1 MITSIVLLCLFLLF
15 VVIGALFGFLRGMTR
30 SLIRL
35 GAFLAA
41 AVLTFFV
48 SGLVTNV
55 LNENIVIKGQTLG
68 EMLLNSVMSNEAAAR
83 IFNASPLLQEAVL
96 TLPAFGIAVVIFP
109 VVFILLNLISWIV
122 YCVIPKPI
130 FKRKK
135 LAGLGIGAVTGV
147 LIFGMLFAPLFAVI
161 NLLPENS
168 ALNEAI
174 DSMVEQEILEADVAD
189 IIKQELEAR
198 DHFVIKAYS
207 LIGVSAAGRL
217 YLSNVSKFEHGGH
230 KTDIPSELDPV
241 FSAAQVMV
249 DGGLLKALLDSENPN
264 AVFTVLAD
272 KALVSELIGK
282 MFESQLLCSAV
293 PEILAM
299 AMEGLAMSVNI
310 PADKEAVYND
320 MMDKISEAIKNGD
333 IDYDAIKEFEE
344 AYPDLVRDFDV
355 DFAPSEDG
363 QITEIMTEEEY
374 EAEIQKLVDLTLT
387 ISKIINV
394 AVADST
400 EAIANALAN
409 MIVKN
414 VQADVTENGAIVA
427 DFNADTVKGAISKIS
442 ADSVDSAAVTV
453 LAQMNDP
460 AKFTTNVATIESIT
474 NSIRETVKN
483 AMSDS
488 SKAQETAG
496 VLAGAISSF
505 AGAVENAF
513 DENGQ
518 IDIVKLDFNK
528 LAEGVTGLQNSAL
541 KGVGSCV
548 LELVAAGDLGGNS
561 MASTALGAIKESYD
575 NGENISG
582 AINSA
587 GALIV
592 IGSTIG
598 NKDDEG
604 SKEALNKS
612 FADLVHNLDEVT
624 MKLLPAIVTEDT
636 LLSIGVDAKYT
647 ETAYY
652 VTETLLREL
661 MALKGASDYDN
672 EVDAVL
678 EVYDLVMKGV
688 NNFVEED
695 IQKFIDS
702 AMKSDAI
709 YNTIV
714 KLADRGDI
722 LFEIE
727 TEDQKTMIVNTLN
740 AYYAESA
747 KQEKDYVLFSS
758 FSKIIGVDGDV
769 NLQ

>member
-15 VVIGALFGFLRGMTR
+15 VVIGALFGFLRGMNR

-35 GAFLAA
+35 GAFFAA

-55 LNENIVIKGQTLG
+55 MNENIVIEGQTLG
-68 EMLLNSVMSNEAAAR
+68 QMLLDSIMSNEVAAR

-96 TLPAFGIAVVIFP
+96 VLPAFAAAIVVFP
-109 VVFILLNLISWIV
+109 VVFILLNFISWIV

-135 LAGLGIGAVTGV
+135 LAGMGIGAVTGV
-147 LIFGMLFAPLFAVI
+147 LIFGMLFAPLFAVL

-174 DSMVEQEILEADVAD
+174 DSLVEQEVLEADVAD

-198 DHFVIKAYS
+198 DKFVIKAYS
-207 LIGVSAAGRL
+207 LIGISAAGRL
-217 YLSNVSKFEHGGH
+217 YLSNVSKFEYGSH
-230 KTDIPSELDPV
+230 KTNIPDELAPV

-272 KALVSELIGK
+272 KAVVSELIGE
-282 MFESQLLCSAV
+282 MFKSQLLCSAV

-299 AMEGLAMSVNI
+299 AMEGLAMSINV

-320 MMDKISEAIKNGD
+320 MMDKIAEAIKNGN

-344 AYPDLVRDFDV
+344 AYPDLAIDY
-355 DFAPSEDG
+355 APSEDG
-363 QITEIMTEEEY
+363 QTNVIMTEEEY
-374 EAEIQKLVDLTLT
+374 EAEIQKLVELTLK

-400 EAIANALAN
+400 EAIADAIAN

-414 VQADVTENGAIVA
+414 VQADVTENGASVS
-427 DFNADTVKGAISKIS
+427 DFGSDAVKGAISKI
-442 ADSVDSAAVTV
+442 AAESVDGTAAIV
-453 LAQMNDP
+453 LAQMNDVE
-460 AKFTTNVATIESIT
+460 KFSTNVATVESIT

-483 AMSDS
+483 AMSDT
-488 SKAQETAG
+488 SKVQETAG

-505 AGAVENAF
+505 AGAVENAIGA
-513 DENGQ
+513 DGSV
-518 IDIVKLDFNK
+518 DVTKLDFAK
-528 LAEGVTGLQNSAL
+528 LAEGVTGLQNSNL
-541 KGVGSCV
+541 KDVGSSV
-548 LELVAAGDLGGNS
+548 LELVAAGDLGNS
-561 MASTALGAIKESYD
+561 MVSTALGAIKESYD

-636 LLSIGVDAKYT
+636 LLSIGVEAKYT

-672 EVDAVL
+672 EVEAVL

-714 KLADRGDI
+714 KLADRGDV

-747 KQEKDYVLFSS
+747 KQDKDYVLFSS

-769 NLQ
+769 TLK

>member
-15 VVIGALFGFLRGMTR
+15 VVIGALFGFLRGMNR

-35 GAFLAA
+35 GAFFAA

-48 SGLVTNV
+48 SGLVTNA
-55 LNENIVIKGQTLG
+55 LNEAVVIEGQTLG
-68 EMLLNSVMSNEAAAR
+68 QMLLDSIMSNEVAAR

-96 TLPAFGIAVVIFP
+96 VLPAFAAAIVVFP
-109 VVFILLNLISWIV
+109 VVFILLNFISWIV
-122 YCVIPKPI
+122 YCIIPKPI

-135 LAGLGIGAVTGV
+135 LAGMGIGAVTGV
-147 LIFGMLFAPLFAVI
+147 LIFGMLFAPLFAVL

-174 DSMVEQEILEADVAD
+174 DSLVEQEVLEADVAD

-198 DHFVIKAYS
+198 DKFVIKAYS
-207 LIGVSAAGRL
+207 LIGISAAGRL
-217 YLSNVSKFEHGGH
+217 YLSNVSKFEYGSH
-230 KTDIPSELDPV
+230 KTNIPDELAPV

-272 KALVSELIGK
+272 KAVVSELIGE
-282 MFESQLLCSAV
+282 MFKSQLLCSAV

-299 AMEGLAMSVNI
+299 AMEGLAMSINV

-320 MMDKISEAIKNGD
+320 MMDKIAEAIKNGN

-344 AYPDLVRDFDV
+344 AYPDLAIDY
-355 DFAPSEDG
+355 APSEDG
-363 QITEIMTEEEY
+363 QTNVIMTEEEY
-374 EAEIQKLVDLTLT
+374 EAEIQKLVELTLK

-400 EAIANALAN
+400 EAIANAIAN

-414 VQADVTENGAIVA
+414 VQADVTENGASA
-427 DFNADTVKGAISKIS
+427 SDFGSDAVKGAISKI
-442 ADSVDSAAVTV
+442 AAESVDETAAIV
-453 LAQMNDP
+453 LAQMNDVE
-460 AKFTTNVATIESIT
+460 KFSTNVATVESIT

-483 AMSDS
+483 AMSDT
-488 SKAQETAG
+488 SKVQETAG

-505 AGAVENAF
+505 AGAVENAIGA
-513 DENGQ
+513 DGSV
-518 IDIVKLDFNK
+518 DVTKLDFAK
-528 LAEGVTGLQNSAL
+528 LAEGVTGLQNSNL
-541 KGVGSCV
+541 KDVGSSV
-548 LELVAAGDLGGNS
+548 LELVAAGDLGNS
-561 MASTALGAIKESYD
+561 MVSTALGAIKESYD

-604 SKEALNKS
+604 SKETLNKS

-636 LLSIGVDAKYT
+636 LLSIGVEAKYT

-672 EVDAVL
+672 EVEAVL

-714 KLADRGDI
+714 KLADRGDV

-747 KQEKDYVLFSS
+747 KQDKDYVLFSS

-769 NLQ
+769 TLK

>member
-15 VVIGALFGFLRGMTR
+15 VVIGALFGFLRGMNR

-35 GAFLAA
+35 GAFFAA

-55 LNENIVIKGQTLG
+55 MNENIVIEGQTLG
-68 EMLLNSVMSNEAAAR
+68 QMLLDSIMSNEVAAR

-96 TLPAFGIAVVIFP
+96 TLPAFVIAVVIFP
-109 VVFILLNLISWIV
+109 VVFILLNFISWIV

-135 LAGLGIGAVTGV
+135 LAGMGIGAVTGV
-147 LIFGMLFAPLFAVI
+147 LIFGMLFAPLFAVL

-174 DSMVEQEILEADVAD
+174 DSLVEQEVLEADVAD

-198 DHFVIKAYS
+198 DKFVIKAYS

-217 YLSNVSKFEHGGH
+217 YLSNVSKFEYGSH
-230 KTDIPSELDPV
+230 KTNIPDELAPV

-249 DGGLLKALLDSENPN
+249 DGGLLKALLNSENPN

-272 KALVSELIGK
+272 KAVVSELIGE
-282 MFESQLLCSAV
+282 MFKSQLLCSAV

-299 AMEGLAMSVNI
+299 AMEGLAMSINV

-320 MMDKISEAIKNGD
+320 MMDKIAEAIKNGN

-344 AYPDLVRDFDV
+344 AYPDLAIDY
-355 DFAPSEDG
+355 APSEDG
-363 QITEIMTEEEY
+363 QTNVIMTEEEY
-374 EAEIQKLVDLTLT
+374 EAEIQKLVELTLK

-400 EAIANALAN
+400 EAIANAIAN

-414 VQADVTENGAIVA
+414 VQADVTENGASA
-427 DFNADTVKGAISKIS
+427 SDFGSDAVKGAISKI
-442 ADSVDSAAVTV
+442 AAESVDGTAAIV
-453 LAQMNDP
+453 LAQMNDVE
-460 AKFTTNVATIESIT
+460 KFSTNVATVESIT

-483 AMSDS
+483 AMSDA
-488 SKAQETAG
+488 SKVQETAG

-505 AGAVENAF
+505 AGAVENAIGA
-513 DENGQ
+513 DGSV
-518 IDIVKLDFNK
+518 DVTKLDFAK
-528 LAEGVTGLQNSAL
+528 LAEGVTGLQNSNL
-541 KGVGSCV
+541 KDVGSSV
-548 LELVAAGDLGGNS
+548 LELVAAGDLGNS
-561 MASTALGAIKESYD
+561 MVSTALGAIKESYD

-636 LLSIGVDAKYT
+636 LLSIGVEAKYT

-672 EVDAVL
+672 EVEAVL

-714 KLADRGDI
+714 KLADRGDV

-747 KQEKDYVLFSS
+747 KQDKDYVLFSS

-769 NLQ
+769 TLK

>member
-15 VVIGALFGFLRGMTR
+15 VVIGALFGFLRGMNR

-55 LNENIVIKGQTLG
+55 MNENIVIEGQTLG
-68 EMLLNSVMSNEAAAR
+68 QMLLDSIMSNEVAAR

-96 TLPAFGIAVVIFP
+96 TLPAFVIAVVIFP
-109 VVFILLNLISWIV
+109 VVFILLNFISWIV
-122 YCVIPKPI
+122 YCIIPKPI

-135 LAGLGIGAVTGV
+135 LAGMGIGAVTGV
-147 LIFGMLFAPLFAVI
+147 LIFGMLFAPLFAVL

-174 DSMVEQEILEADVAD
+174 DSLVEQEVLEADVAD
-189 IIKQELEAR
+189 IIKSELTAR
-198 DHFVIKAYS
+198 EGFVIKAYS

-217 YLSNVSKFEHGGH
+217 YLSNVSKFEYGSH
-230 KTDIPSELDPV
+230 KTNIPDELAPV

-272 KALVSELIGK
+272 KAVVSELIGE
-282 MFESQLLCSAV
+282 MFKSQLLCSAV

-299 AMEGLAMSVNI
+299 AMEGLAMSINV

-320 MMDKISEAIKNGD
+320 MMDKIAEAIKNGN

-344 AYPDLVRDFDV
+344 AYPDLAIDY
-355 DFAPSEDG
+355 APSEDG
-363 QITEIMTEEEY
+363 QTNVIMTEEEY
-374 EAEIQKLVDLTLT
+374 EAEIQKLVELTLK

-400 EAIANALAN
+400 EAIADAIAN

-414 VQADVTENGAIVA
+414 VQADVTENGASA
-427 DFNADTVKGAISKIS
+427 SDFGSDAVKGAISKI
-442 ADSVDSAAVTV
+442 AAESVDGTAAIV
-453 LAQMNDP
+453 LAQMNDVE
-460 AKFTTNVATIESIT
+460 KFSTNVATVESIT

-483 AMSDS
+483 AMSDA
-488 SKAQETAG
+488 SKVQETAG

-505 AGAVENAF
+505 AGAVENAIGA
-513 DENGQ
+513 DGSV
-518 IDIVKLDFNK
+518 DVTKLDFAK
-528 LAEGVTGLQNSAL
+528 LAEGVTGLQNSNL
-541 KGVGSCV
+541 KDVGSSV
-548 LELVAAGDLGGNS
+548 LELVAAGDLGNS
-561 MASTALGAIKESYD
+561 MVSTALGAIKESYD

-636 LLSIGVDAKYT
+636 LLSIGVEAKYT

-672 EVDAVL
+672 EVEAVL

-714 KLADRGDI
+714 KLADRGDV

-747 KQEKDYVLFSS
+747 KQDKDYVLFSS

-769 NLQ
+769 TLK

>member
-15 VVIGALFGFLRGMTR
+15 VVIGALFGFLRGMNR

-35 GAFLAA
+35 GAFFAA

-55 LNENIVIKGQTLG
+55 MNENIVIEGQTLG
-68 EMLLNSVMSNEAAAR
+68 QMLLDSIMSNEVAAR

-96 TLPAFGIAVVIFP
+96 TLPAFVIAVVIFP
-109 VVFILLNLISWIV
+109 VVFIFLNFISWIV
-122 YCVIPKPI
+122 YCIIPKPI

-135 LAGLGIGAVTGV
+135 LAGMGIGAVTGV
-147 LIFGMLFAPLFAVI
+147 LIFGMLFAPLFAVL

-174 DSMVEQEILEADVAD
+174 DSLVEQEVLEADVAD
-189 IIKQELEAR
+189 IIKSELTAR
-198 DHFVIKAYS
+198 EGFVIKAYS

-217 YLSNVSKFEHGGH
+217 YLSNVSKFEYGSH
-230 KTDIPSELDPV
+230 KTNIPDELAPV

-272 KALVSELIGK
+272 KAVVSELIGE
-282 MFESQLLCSAV
+282 MFKSQLLCSAV

-299 AMEGLAMSVNI
+299 AMEGLAMSINV

-320 MMDKISEAIKNGD
+320 MMDKIAEAIKNGN

-344 AYPDLVRDFDV
+344 AYPDLAIDY
-355 DFAPSEDG
+355 APSEDG
-363 QITEIMTEEEY
+363 QTNVIMTEEEY
-374 EAEIQKLVDLTLT
+374 EAEIQKLVELTLK

-400 EAIANALAN
+400 EAIADAIAN

-414 VQADVTENGAIVA
+414 VQADVTENGASA
-427 DFNADTVKGAISKIS
+427 SDFGSDAVKGAISKI
-442 ADSVDSAAVTV
+442 AAESVDGTAAIV
-453 LAQMNDP
+453 LAQMNDVE
-460 AKFTTNVATIESIT
+460 KFSTNVATVESIT

-483 AMSDS
+483 AMSDT
-488 SKAQETAG
+488 SKVQETAG

-505 AGAVENAF
+505 AGAVENAIGA
-513 DENGQ
+513 DGSV
-518 IDIVKLDFNK
+518 DVTKLDFAK
-528 LAEGVTGLQNSAL
+528 LAEGVTGLQNSNL
-541 KGVGSCV
+541 KDVGPSV
-548 LELVAAGDLGGNS
+548 LELVAAGDLGNS
-561 MASTALGAIKESYD
+561 MVSTALGAIKESYD

-636 LLSIGVDAKYT
+636 LLSIGVEAKYT

-672 EVDAVL
+672 EVEAVL

-714 KLADRGDI
+714 KLADRGDV

-747 KQEKDYVLFSS
+747 KQDKDYVLFSS

-769 NLQ
+769 TLK

>member
-15 VVIGALFGFLRGMTR
+15 VVIGALFGFLRGMNR

-35 GAFLAA
+35 GAFFAA

-48 SGLVTNV
+48 SGLVTNA
-55 LNENIVIKGQTLG
+55 LNEAVVIEGQTLG
-68 EMLLNSVMSNEAAAR
+68 QMLLDSIMSNEVAAR

-96 TLPAFGIAVVIFP
+96 VLPAFAAAIVVFP
-109 VVFILLNLISWIV
+109 VVFILLNFISWIV

-135 LAGLGIGAVTGV
+135 LAGMGIGAVTGV
-147 LIFGMLFAPLFAVI
+147 LIFGMLFAPLFAVL

-174 DSMVEQEILEADVAD
+174 DSLVEQEVLEADVAD

-198 DHFVIKAYS
+198 DKFVIKAYS
-207 LIGVSAAGRL
+207 LIGISAAGRL
-217 YLSNVSKFEHGGH
+217 YLSNVSKFEYGSH
-230 KTDIPSELDPV
+230 KTNIPDELAPV

-272 KALVSELIGK
+272 KAVVSELIGE
-282 MFESQLLCSAV
+282 MFKSQLLCSAV

-299 AMEGLAMSVNI
+299 AMEGLAMSINV

-320 MMDKISEAIKNGD
+320 MMDKIAEAIKNGN

-344 AYPDLVRDFDV
+344 AYPDLAIDY
-355 DFAPSEDG
+355 APSEDG
-363 QITEIMTEEEY
+363 QTNVIMTEEEY
-374 EAEIQKLVDLTLT
+374 EAEIQKLVELTLK

-400 EAIANALAN
+400 EAIADAIAN

-414 VQADVTENGAIVA
+414 VQADVTENGASVS
-427 DFNADTVKGAISKIS
+427 DFGSDAVKGAISKI
-442 ADSVDSAAVTV
+442 AAESVDGTAAIV
-453 LAQMNDP
+453 LAQMNDVE
-460 AKFTTNVATIESIT
+460 KFSTNVATVESIT

-483 AMSDS
+483 AMSDT
-488 SKAQETAG
+488 SKVQETAG

-505 AGAVENAF
+505 AGAVENAIGA
-513 DENGQ
+513 DGSV
-518 IDIVKLDFNK
+518 DVTKLDFTK
-528 LAEGVTGLQNSAL
+528 LAEGVTGLQNSNL
-541 KGVGSCV
+541 KDVGSSV
-548 LELVAAGDLGGNS
+548 LELVAAGDLGNS
-561 MASTALGAIKESYD
+561 MVSTALGAIKESYD

-604 SKEALNKS
+604 SKETLNKS

-636 LLSIGVDAKYT
+636 LLSIGVEAKYT

-672 EVDAVL
+672 EVEAVL

-714 KLADRGDI
+714 KLADRGDV

-747 KQEKDYVLFSS
+747 KQDKDYVLFSS

-769 NLQ
+769 TLK

>member
-15 VVIGALFGFLRGMTR
+15 VVIGALFGFLRGMNR

-35 GAFLAA
+35 GAFFAA

-55 LNENIVIKGQTLG
+55 MNENIVIEGQTLG
-68 EMLLNSVMSNEAAAR
+68 QMLLDSIMSNEVAAR

-96 TLPAFGIAVVIFP
+96 VLPAFAAAIVVFP
-109 VVFILLNLISWIV
+109 VVFILLNFISWIV
-122 YCVIPKPI
+122 YCIIPKPI

-135 LAGLGIGAVTGV
+135 LAGMGIGAVTGV
-147 LIFGMLFAPLFAVI
+147 LIFGMLFAPLFAVL

-174 DSMVEQEILEADVAD
+174 DSLVEQEVLEADVAD
-189 IIKQELEAR
+189 IIKSELTAR
-198 DHFVIKAYS
+198 EGFVIKAYS

-217 YLSNVSKFEHGGH
+217 YLSNVSKFEYGSH
-230 KTDIPSELDPV
+230 KTNIPDELAPV

-264 AVFTVLAD
+264 AVFAVLAD
-272 KALVSELIGK
+272 KAVVSELIGE
-282 MFESQLLCSAV
+282 MFKSQLLCSAV

-299 AMEGLAMSVNI
+299 AMEGLAMSINV

-320 MMDKISEAIKNGD
+320 MMDKIAEAIKNGN

-344 AYPDLVRDFDV
+344 AYPDLAIDY
-355 DFAPSEDG
+355 APSEDG
-363 QITEIMTEEEY
+363 QTNVIMTEEEY
-374 EAEIQKLVDLTLT
+374 EAEIQKLVELTLK

-400 EAIANALAN
+400 EAIADAIAN

-414 VQADVTENGAIVA
+414 VQADVTENGASA
-427 DFNADTVKGAISKIS
+427 SDFGSDAVKGAISKI
-442 ADSVDSAAVTV
+442 AAESVDGTAAIV
-453 LAQMNDP
+453 LAQMNDVE
-460 AKFTTNVATIESIT
+460 KFSTNVATVESIT

-483 AMSDS
+483 AMSDT
-488 SKAQETAG
+488 SKVQETAG

-505 AGAVENAF
+505 AGAVENAIGA
-513 DENGQ
+513 DGSV
-518 IDIVKLDFNK
+518 DVTKLDFAK
-528 LAEGVTGLQNSAL
+528 LAEGVTGLQNSNL
-541 KGVGSCV
+541 KDVGSSV
-548 LELVAAGDLGGNS
+548 LELVAAGDLGNS
-561 MASTALGAIKESYD
+561 MVSTALGAIKESYD

-636 LLSIGVDAKYT
+636 LLSIGVEAKYT

-672 EVDAVL
+672 EVEAVL

-714 KLADRGDI
+714 KLADRGDV

-747 KQEKDYVLFSS
+747 KQDKDYVLFSS

-769 NLQ
+769 TLK

>member
-15 VVIGALFGFLRGMTR
+15 VVIGALFGFLRGMNR

-35 GAFLAA
+35 GAFFAA

-48 SGLVTNV
+48 SGLVTNA
-55 LNENIVIKGQTLG
+55 LNEAVVIEGQTLG
-68 EMLLNSVMSNEAAAR
+68 QMLLDSIMSNEVAAR

-96 TLPAFGIAVVIFP
+96 VLPAFAAAIVVFP
-109 VVFILLNLISWIV
+109 VVFILLNFISWIV
-122 YCVIPKPI
+122 YCIIPKPI

-135 LAGLGIGAVTGV
+135 LAGMGIGAVTGV
-147 LIFGMLFAPLFAVI
+147 LIFGMLFAPLFAVL

-174 DSMVEQEILEADVAD
+174 DSLVEQEVLEADVAD

-198 DHFVIKAYS
+198 DKFVIKAYS

-217 YLSNVSKFEHGGH
+217 YLSNVSKFEYGSH
-230 KTDIPSELDPV
+230 KTNIPDELAPV

-272 KALVSELIGK
+272 KAVVSELIGE
-282 MFESQLLCSAV
+282 MFKSQLLCSAV

-299 AMEGLAMSVNI
+299 AMEGLAMSINV

-320 MMDKISEAIKNGD
+320 MMDKIAEAIKNGN

-344 AYPDLVRDFDV
+344 AYPDLAIDY
-355 DFAPSEDG
+355 APSEDG
-363 QITEIMTEEEY
+363 QTNVIMTEEEY
-374 EAEIQKLVDLTLT
+374 EAEIQKLVELTLK

-400 EAIANALAN
+400 EAIADAIAN

-414 VQADVTENGAIVA
+414 VQADVTENGASA
-427 DFNADTVKGAISKIS
+427 SNFGSDAVKGAISKI
-442 ADSVDSAAVTV
+442 AAESVDETAAIV
-453 LAQMNDP
+453 LAQMNDVE
-460 AKFTTNVATIESIT
+460 KFSTNVATVESIT

-483 AMSDS
+483 AMSDA
-488 SKAQETAG
+488 SKVQETAG

-505 AGAVENAF
+505 AGAVENAIGA
-513 DENGQ
+513 DGSV
-518 IDIVKLDFNK
+518 DVTKLDFAK
-528 LAEGVTGLQNSAL
+528 LAEGVTGLQNSNL
-541 KGVGSCV
+541 KDVGSSV
-548 LELVAAGDLGGNS
+548 LELVAAGDLGNS
-561 MASTALGAIKESYD
+561 MVSTALGAIKESYD

-636 LLSIGVDAKYT
+636 LLSIGVEAKYT

-672 EVDAVL
+672 EVEAVL

-714 KLADRGDI
+714 KLADRGDV

-747 KQEKDYVLFSS
+747 KQDKDYVLFSS

-769 NLQ
+769 TLK

>member
-15 VVIGALFGFLRGMTR
+15 VVIGALFGFLRGMNR

-35 GAFLAA
+35 GAFFAA

-55 LNENIVIKGQTLG
+55 MNENIVIEGQTLG
-68 EMLLNSVMSNEAAAR
+68 QMLLDSIMSNEVAAR

-96 TLPAFGIAVVIFP
+96 TLPAFVIAVVIFP
-109 VVFILLNLISWIV
+109 VVFILLNFISWIV

-135 LAGLGIGAVTGV
+135 LAGMGIGAVTGV
-147 LIFGMLFAPLFAVI
+147 LIFGMLFAPLFAVL

-174 DSMVEQEILEADVAD
+174 DSLVEQEVLEADVAD

-198 DHFVIKAYS
+198 DKFVIKAYS

-217 YLSNVSKFEHGGH
+217 YLSNVSKFEYGSH
-230 KTDIPSELDPV
+230 KTNIPDELAPV

-249 DGGLLKALLDSENPN
+249 DGGLLKALLNSENPN

-272 KALVSELIGK
+272 KAVVSELIGE
-282 MFESQLLCSAV
+282 MFKSQLLCSAV

-299 AMEGLAMSVNI
+299 AMEGLAMSINV

-320 MMDKISEAIKNGD
+320 MMDKIAEAIKNGN

-344 AYPDLVRDFDV
+344 AYPDLAIDY
-355 DFAPSEDG
+355 APSEDG
-363 QITEIMTEEEY
+363 QTNVIMTEEEY
-374 EAEIQKLVDLTLT
+374 EAEIQKLVELTLK

-400 EAIANALAN
+400 EAIANAIAN

-414 VQADVTENGAIVA
+414 VQADVTENGASA
-427 DFNADTVKGAISKIS
+427 SDFGSDAVKGAISKI
-442 ADSVDSAAVTV
+442 AAESVDETAAIV
-453 LAQMNDP
+453 LAQMNDVE
-460 AKFTTNVATIESIT
+460 KFSTNVATVESIT

-483 AMSDS
+483 AMSDA
-488 SKAQETAG
+488 SKVQETAG

-505 AGAVENAF
+505 AGAVENAIGA
-513 DENGQ
+513 DGSV
-518 IDIVKLDFNK
+518 DVTKLDFAK
-528 LAEGVTGLQNSAL
+528 LAEGVTGLQNSNL
-541 KGVGSCV
+541 KDVGSSV
-548 LELVAAGDLGGNS
+548 LELVAAGDLGNS
-561 MASTALGAIKESYD
+561 MVSTALGAIKESYD

-636 LLSIGVDAKYT
+636 LLSIGVEAKYT

-672 EVDAVL
+672 EVEAVL

-714 KLADRGDI
+714 KLADRGDV

-747 KQEKDYVLFSS
+747 KQDKDYVLFSS

-769 NLQ
+769 TLK

>member
-15 VVIGALFGFLRGMTR
+15 VVIGALFGFLRGMNR

-55 LNENIVIKGQTLG
+55 MNENIVIEGQTLG
-68 EMLLNSVMSNEAAAR
+68 QMLLDSIMSNEVAAR

-96 TLPAFGIAVVIFP
+96 TLPAFVIAVVIFP
-109 VVFILLNLISWIV
+109 VVFILLNFISWIV
-122 YCVIPKPI
+122 YCIIPKPI

-135 LAGLGIGAVTGV
+135 LAGMGIGAVTGV
-147 LIFGMLFAPLFAVI
+147 LIFGMLFAPLFAVL

-174 DSMVEQEILEADVAD
+174 DSLVEQEVLEADVAD
-189 IIKQELEAR
+189 IIKSELTAR
-198 DHFVIKAYS
+198 EGFVIKAYS

-217 YLSNVSKFEHGGH
+217 YLSNVSKFEYGSH
-230 KTDIPSELDPV
+230 KTNIPDELAPV

-272 KALVSELIGK
+272 KAVVSELIGE
-282 MFESQLLCSAV
+282 MFKSQLLCSAV

-299 AMEGLAMSVNI
+299 AMEGLAMSINV

-320 MMDKISEAIKNGD
+320 MMDKIAEAIKNGN

-344 AYPDLVRDFDV
+344 AYPDLAIDY
-355 DFAPSEDG
+355 APSEDG
-363 QITEIMTEEEY
+363 QTNVIMTEEEY
-374 EAEIQKLVDLTLT
+374 EAEIQKLVELTLK

-400 EAIANALAN
+400 EAIANAIAN

-414 VQADVTENGAIVA
+414 VQADVTENGASA
-427 DFNADTVKGAISKIS
+427 SDFGSDAVKGAISKI
-442 ADSVDSAAVTV
+442 AAESVDGTAAIV
-453 LAQMNDP
+453 LAQMNDVE
-460 AKFTTNVATIESIT
+460 KFSTNVATVESIT

-483 AMSDS
+483 AMSDA
-488 SKAQETAG
+488 SKVQETAG

-505 AGAVENAF
+505 AGAVENAIGA
-513 DENGQ
+513 DGSV
-518 IDIVKLDFNK
+518 DVTKLDFAK
-528 LAEGVTGLQNSAL
+528 LAEGVTGLQNSNL
-541 KGVGSCV
+541 KDVGSSV
-548 LELVAAGDLGGNS
+548 LELVAAGDLGNS
-561 MASTALGAIKESYD
+561 MVSTALGAIKESYD

-636 LLSIGVDAKYT
+636 LLSIGVEAKYT

-672 EVDAVL
+672 EVEAVL

-714 KLADRGDI
+714 KLADRGDV

-747 KQEKDYVLFSS
+747 KQDKDYVLFSS

-769 NLQ
+769 TLK

>member
-1 MITSIVLLCLFLLF
+1 
-15 VVIGALFGFLRGMTR
+15 
-30 SLIRL
+30 
-35 GAFLAA
+35 
-41 AVLTFFV
+41 
-48 SGLVTNV
+48 
-55 LNENIVIKGQTLG
+55 
-68 EMLLNSVMSNEAAAR
+68 
-83 IFNASPLLQEAVL
+83 
-96 TLPAFGIAVVIFP
+96 
-109 VVFILLNLISWIV
+109 
-122 YCVIPKPI
+122 
-130 FKRKK
+130 
-135 LAGLGIGAVTGV
+135 
-147 LIFGMLFAPLFAVI
+147 
-161 NLLPENS
+161 
-168 ALNEAI
+168 
-174 DSMVEQEILEADVAD
+174 
-189 IIKQELEAR
+189 
-198 DHFVIKAYS
+198 
-207 LIGVSAAGRL
+207 
-217 YLSNVSKFEHGGH
+217 
-230 KTDIPSELDPV
+230 
-241 FSAAQVMV
+241 MV

-272 KALVSELIGK
+272 KAVVSELIGE
-282 MFESQLLCSAV
+282 MFKSQLLCSAV

-299 AMEGLAMSVNI
+299 AMEGLAMSINV

-320 MMDKISEAIKNGD
+320 MMDKIAEAIKNGN

-344 AYPDLVRDFDV
+344 AYPDLAIDY
-355 DFAPSEDG
+355 APSEDG
-363 QITEIMTEEEY
+363 QTNVIMTEEEY
-374 EAEIQKLVDLTLT
+374 EAEIQKLVELTLK

-400 EAIANALAN
+400 EAIADAIAN

-414 VQADVTENGAIVA
+414 VQADVTENGASA
-427 DFNADTVKGAISKIS
+427 SDFGSDAVKGAISKI
-442 ADSVDSAAVTV
+442 AAESVDETAAIV
-453 LAQMNDP
+453 LAQMNDVE
-460 AKFTTNVATIESIT
+460 KFSTNVATVESIT

-483 AMSDS
+483 AMSDT
-488 SKAQETAG
+488 SKVQETAG

-505 AGAVENAF
+505 AGAVENAIGA
-513 DENGQ
+513 DGSV
-518 IDIVKLDFNK
+518 DVTKLDFAK
-528 LAEGVTGLQNSAL
+528 LAEGVTGLQNSNL
-541 KGVGSCV
+541 KDVGSSV
-548 LELVAAGDLGGNS
+548 LELVAAGDLGNS
-561 MASTALGAIKESYD
+561 MVSTALGAIKESYD

-636 LLSIGVDAKYT
+636 LLSIGVEAKYT

-672 EVDAVL
+672 EVEAVL

-714 KLADRGDI
+714 KLADRGDV

-747 KQEKDYVLFSS
+747 KQDKDYVLFSS

-769 NLQ
+769 TLK

>member
-1 MITSIVLLCLFLLF
+1 
-15 VVIGALFGFLRGMTR
+15 
-30 SLIRL
+30 
-35 GAFLAA
+35 
-41 AVLTFFV
+41 
-48 SGLVTNV
+48 
-55 LNENIVIKGQTLG
+55 
-68 EMLLNSVMSNEAAAR
+68 MLLDSIMSNEVAAR

-96 TLPAFGIAVVIFP
+96 TLPAFVIAVVIFP
-109 VVFILLNLISWIV
+109 VVFILLNFISWIV
-122 YCVIPKPI
+122 YCIIPKPI

-135 LAGLGIGAVTGV
+135 LAGMGIGAVTGV
-147 LIFGMLFAPLFAVI
+147 LIFGMLFAPLFAVL

-174 DSMVEQEILEADVAD
+174 DSLVEQEVLEADVAD
-189 IIKQELEAR
+189 IIKSELTAR
-198 DHFVIKAYS
+198 EGFVIKAYS

-217 YLSNVSKFEHGGH
+217 YLSNVSKFEYGSH
-230 KTDIPSELDPV
+230 KTNIPDELAPV

-272 KALVSELIGK
+272 KAVVSELIGE
-282 MFESQLLCSAV
+282 MFKSQLLCSAV

-299 AMEGLAMSVNI
+299 AMEGLAMSINV

-320 MMDKISEAIKNGD
+320 MMDKIAEAIKNGN

-344 AYPDLVRDFDV
+344 AYPDLAIDY
-355 DFAPSEDG
+355 APSEDG
-363 QITEIMTEEEY
+363 QTNVIMTEEEY
-374 EAEIQKLVDLTLT
+374 EAEIQKLVELTLK

-400 EAIANALAN
+400 EAIADAIAN

-414 VQADVTENGAIVA
+414 VQADVTENGASA
-427 DFNADTVKGAISKIS
+427 SDFGSDAVKGAISKI
-442 ADSVDSAAVTV
+442 AAESVDGTAAIV
-453 LAQMNDP
+453 LAQMNDVE
-460 AKFTTNVATIESIT
+460 KFSTNVATVESIT

-483 AMSDS
+483 AMSDA
-488 SKAQETAG
+488 SKVQETAG

-505 AGAVENAF
+505 AGAVENAIGA
-513 DENGQ
+513 DGSV
-518 IDIVKLDFNK
+518 DVTKLDFAK
-528 LAEGVTGLQNSAL
+528 LAEGVTGLQNSNL
-541 KGVGSCV
+541 KDVGSSV
-548 LELVAAGDLGGNS
+548 LELVAAGDLGNS
-561 MASTALGAIKESYD
+561 MVSTALGAIKESYD

-636 LLSIGVDAKYT
+636 LLSIGVEAKYT

-702 AMKSDAI
+702 AMKSDGQHRF
-709 YNTIV
+709 YNR
-714 KLADRGDI
+714 DRRRK
-722 LFEIE
+722 F
-727 TEDQKTMIVNTLN
+727 
-740 AYYAESA
+740 
-747 KQEKDYVLFSS
+747 
-758 FSKIIGVDGDV
+758 
-769 NLQ
+769 

>member
-15 VVIGALFGFLRGMTR
+15 VVIGALFGFLRGMNR

-35 GAFLAA
+35 GAFFAA

-48 SGLVTNV
+48 SGLVTNA
-55 LNENIVIKGQTLG
+55 LNEAVVIEGQTLG
-68 EMLLNSVMSNEAAAR
+68 QMLLDSIMSNEVAAR

-96 TLPAFGIAVVIFP
+96 VLPAFAAAIVVFP
-109 VVFILLNLISWIV
+109 VVFILLNFISWIV
-122 YCVIPKPI
+122 YCIIPKPI

-135 LAGLGIGAVTGV
+135 LAGMGIGAVTGV
-147 LIFGMLFAPLFAVI
+147 LIFGMLFAPLFAVL

-174 DSMVEQEILEADVAD
+174 DSLVEQEVLEADVAD

-198 DHFVIKAYS
+198 DKFVIKAYS

-217 YLSNVSKFEHGGH
+217 YLSNVSKFEYGSH
-230 KTDIPSELDPV
+230 KTNIPDELAPV

-272 KALVSELIGK
+272 KAVVSELIGE
-282 MFESQLLCSAV
+282 MFKSQLLCSAV

-299 AMEGLAMSVNI
+299 AMEGLAMSINV

-320 MMDKISEAIKNGD
+320 MMDKIAEAIKNGN
-333 IDYDAIKEFEE
+333 IDYDAIKEFED
-344 AYPDLVRDFDV
+344 AYPDLAIDY
-355 DFAPSEDG
+355 APSEDG
-363 QITEIMTEEEY
+363 QTNVIMTEEEY
-374 EAEIQKLVDLTLT
+374 EAEIQKLVELTLK

-400 EAIANALAN
+400 EAIANAIAN

-414 VQADVTENGAIVA
+414 VQADVTENGASA
-427 DFNADTVKGAISKIS
+427 SDFGSDAVKGAISKI
-442 ADSVDSAAVTV
+442 AAESVDETAAIV
-453 LAQMNDP
+453 LAQMNDVE
-460 AKFTTNVATIESIT
+460 KFSTNVATVESIT

-483 AMSDS
+483 AMSDA
-488 SKAQETAG
+488 SKVQETAG

-505 AGAVENAF
+505 AGAVENAIGA
-513 DENGQ
+513 DGSV
-518 IDIVKLDFNK
+518 DVTKLDFAK
-528 LAEGVTGLQNSAL
+528 LAEGVTGLQNSNL
-541 KGVGSCV
+541 KDVGSSV
-548 LELVAAGDLGGNS
+548 LELVAAGDLGNS
-561 MASTALGAIKESYD
+561 MVSTALGAIKESYD

-636 LLSIGVDAKYT
+636 LLSIGVEAKYT

-672 EVDAVL
+672 EVEAVL

-714 KLADRGDI
+714 KLADRGDV

-747 KQEKDYVLFSS
+747 KQDKDYVLFSS

-769 NLQ
+769 TLK

>member
-15 VVIGALFGFLRGMTR
+15 VVIGALFGFLRGMNR

-35 GAFLAA
+35 GAFFAA

-55 LNENIVIKGQTLG
+55 MNENIVIEGQTLG
-68 EMLLNSVMSNEAAAR
+68 QMLLDSIMSNEVAAR

-96 TLPAFGIAVVIFP
+96 VLPAFAAAIVVFP
-109 VVFILLNLISWIV
+109 VVFILLNFISWIV

-135 LAGLGIGAVTGV
+135 LAGMGIGAVTGV
-147 LIFGMLFAPLFAVI
+147 LIFGMLFAPLFAVL

-174 DSMVEQEILEADVAD
+174 DSLVEQEVLEADVAD

-198 DHFVIKAYS
+198 DKFVIKAYS
-207 LIGVSAAGRL
+207 LIGISAAGRL
-217 YLSNVSKFEHGGH
+217 YLSNVSKFEYGSH
-230 KTDIPSELDPV
+230 KTNIPDELAPV

-272 KALVSELIGK
+272 KAVVSELIGE
-282 MFESQLLCSAV
+282 MFKSQLLCSAV

-299 AMEGLAMSVNI
+299 AMEGLAMSINV

-320 MMDKISEAIKNGD
+320 MMDKIAEAIKNGN

-344 AYPDLVRDFDV
+344 AYPDLAIDY
-355 DFAPSEDG
+355 APSEDG
-363 QITEIMTEEEY
+363 QTNVIMTEEEY
-374 EAEIQKLVDLTLT
+374 EAEIQKLVELTLK

-400 EAIANALAN
+400 EAIADAIAN

-414 VQADVTENGAIVA
+414 VQADVTENGASVS
-427 DFNADTVKGAISKIS
+427 DFGSDAVKGAISKI
-442 ADSVDSAAVTV
+442 AAESVDGTAAIV
-453 LAQMNDP
+453 LAQMNDVE
-460 AKFTTNVATIESIT
+460 KFSTNVATVESIT

-483 AMSDS
+483 AMSDT
-488 SKAQETAG
+488 SKVQETAG

-505 AGAVENAF
+505 AGAVENAIGA
-513 DENGQ
+513 DGSV
-518 IDIVKLDFNK
+518 DVTKLDFTK
-528 LAEGVTGLQNSAL
+528 LAEGVTGLQNSNL
-541 KGVGSCV
+541 KDVGSSV
-548 LELVAAGDLGGNS
+548 LELVAAGDLGNS
-561 MASTALGAIKESYD
+561 MVSTALGAIKESYD

-636 LLSIGVDAKYT
+636 LLSIGVEAKYT

-672 EVDAVL
+672 EVEAVL

-714 KLADRGDI
+714 KLADRGDV

-747 KQEKDYVLFSS
+747 KQDKDYVLFSS

-769 NLQ
+769 TLK

>member
-15 VVIGALFGFLRGMTR
+15 VVIGALFGFLRGMNR

-35 GAFLAA
+35 GAFFAA

-55 LNENIVIKGQTLG
+55 MNENIVIEGQTLG
-68 EMLLNSVMSNEAAAR
+68 QMLLDSIMSNEVAAR

-96 TLPAFGIAVVIFP
+96 TLPAFVIAVVIFP
-109 VVFILLNLISWIV
+109 VVFIFLNFISWIV
-122 YCVIPKPI
+122 YCIIPKPI

-135 LAGLGIGAVTGV
+135 LAGMGIGAVTGV
-147 LIFGMLFAPLFAVI
+147 LIFGMLFAPLFAVL

-174 DSMVEQEILEADVAD
+174 DSLVEQEVLEADVAD
-189 IIKQELEAR
+189 IIKSELTAR
-198 DHFVIKAYS
+198 EGFVIKAYS

-217 YLSNVSKFEHGGH
+217 YLSNVSKFEYGSH
-230 KTDIPSELDPV
+230 KTNIPDELAPV

-272 KALVSELIGK
+272 KAVVSELIGE
-282 MFESQLLCSAV
+282 MFKSQLLCSAV

-299 AMEGLAMSVNI
+299 AMEGLAMSINV

-320 MMDKISEAIKNGD
+320 MMDKIAEAIKNGN

-344 AYPDLVRDFDV
+344 AYPDLAIDY
-355 DFAPSEDG
+355 APSEDG
-363 QITEIMTEEEY
+363 QTNVIMTEEEY
-374 EAEIQKLVDLTLT
+374 EAEIQKLVELTLK

-400 EAIANALAN
+400 EAIADAIAN

-414 VQADVTENGAIVA
+414 VQADVTENGASA
-427 DFNADTVKGAISKIS
+427 SDFGSDAVKGAISKI
-442 ADSVDSAAVTV
+442 AAESVDETAAIV
-453 LAQMNDP
+453 LAQMNDVE
-460 AKFTTNVATIESIT
+460 KFSTNVATVESIT

-483 AMSDS
+483 AMSDA
-488 SKAQETAG
+488 SKVQETAG

-505 AGAVENAF
+505 AGAVENAIGA
-513 DENGQ
+513 DGSV
-518 IDIVKLDFNK
+518 DVTKLDFAK
-528 LAEGVTGLQNSAL
+528 LAEGVTGLQNSNL
-541 KGVGSCV
+541 KDVGSSV
-548 LELVAAGDLGGNS
+548 LELVAAGDLGNS
-561 MASTALGAIKESYD
+561 MVSTALGAIKESYD

-636 LLSIGVDAKYT
+636 LLSIGVEAKYT

-672 EVDAVL
+672 EVEAVL

-714 KLADRGDI
+714 KLADRGDV

-747 KQEKDYVLFSS
+747 KQDKDYVLFSS

-769 NLQ
+769 TLK

>member
-15 VVIGALFGFLRGMTR
+15 VVIGALFGFLRGMNR

-35 GAFLAA
+35 GAFFAA

-48 SGLVTNV
+48 SGLVTNA
-55 LNENIVIKGQTLG
+55 LNEAVVIEGQTLG
-68 EMLLNSVMSNEAAAR
+68 QMLLDSIMSNEVAAR

-96 TLPAFGIAVVIFP
+96 VLPAFAAAIVVFP
-109 VVFILLNLISWIV
+109 VVFILLNFISWIV
-122 YCVIPKPI
+122 YCIIPKPI

-135 LAGLGIGAVTGV
+135 LAGMGIGAVTGV
-147 LIFGMLFAPLFAVI
+147 LIFGMLFAPLFAVL

-174 DSMVEQEILEADVAD
+174 DSLVEQEILEADVAD

-198 DHFVIKAYS
+198 DKFVIKAYS

-217 YLSNVSKFEHGGH
+217 YLSNVSKFEYGSH
-230 KTDIPSELDPV
+230 KTNIPDELAPV

-272 KALVSELIGK
+272 KAVVSELIGE
-282 MFESQLLCSAV
+282 MFKSQLLCSAV

-299 AMEGLAMSVNI
+299 AMEGLAMSINV

-320 MMDKISEAIKNGD
+320 MMDKIAEAIKNGN

-344 AYPDLVRDFDV
+344 AYPDLAIDY
-355 DFAPSEDG
+355 APSEDG
-363 QITEIMTEEEY
+363 QTNVIMTEEEY
-374 EAEIQKLVDLTLT
+374 EAEIQKLVELTLK

-400 EAIANALAN
+400 EAIADAIAN

-414 VQADVTENGAIVA
+414 VQADVTENGASA
-427 DFNADTVKGAISKIS
+427 SDFGSDAVKGAISKI
-442 ADSVDSAAVTV
+442 AAESVDGTAAIV
-453 LAQMNDP
+453 LAQMNDVE
-460 AKFTTNVATIESIT
+460 KFSTNVATVESIT

-483 AMSDS
+483 AMSDA
-488 SKAQETAG
+488 SKVQETAG

-505 AGAVENAF
+505 AGAVENAIGA
-513 DENGQ
+513 DGSV
-518 IDIVKLDFNK
+518 DVTKLDFAK
-528 LAEGVTGLQNSAL
+528 LAEGVTGLQNSNL
-541 KGVGSCV
+541 KDVGSSV
-548 LELVAAGDLGGNS
+548 LELVAAGDLGNS
-561 MASTALGAIKESYD
+561 MVSTALGAIKESYD

-636 LLSIGVDAKYT
+636 LLSIGVEAKYT

-672 EVDAVL
+672 EVEAVL

-714 KLADRGDI
+714 KLADRGDV

-769 NLQ
+769 TLK

>member
-15 VVIGALFGFLRGMTR
+15 VVIGALFGFLRGMNR

-35 GAFLAA
+35 GAFLLA

-55 LNENIVIKGQTLG
+55 MNENIVIEGQTLG
-68 EMLLNSVMSNEAAAR
+68 EMLLQSIMENEISAR
-83 IFNASPLLQEAVL
+83 FFEASPLLQEAVL
-96 TLPAFGIAVVIFP
+96 TLPAFVIAVVIFP
-109 VVFILLNLISWIV
+109 VVFILLNFISWIV

-161 NLLPENS
+161 NLLPDNNT
-168 ALNEAI
+168 LN
-174 DSMVEQEILEADVAD
+174 DVVDTLVEQEVIEADVAD
-189 IIKQELEAR
+189 IIKSELTAR
-198 DHFVIKAYS
+198 EGFVIKAYNI
-207 LIGVSAAGRL
+207 IGISGAGKL
-217 YLSNVSKFEHGGH
+217 YLSSVSKFEHGAH

-241 FSAAQVMV
+241 FSAAQVLV
-249 DGGLLKALLDSENPN
+249 EAGLIKAIGDTENPN
-264 AVFTVLAD
+264 AILSLFAD
-272 KALVSELIGK
+272 KAMVSELIGK

-293 PEILAM
+293 PEVLAF
-299 AMEGLAMSVNI
+299 AMESLALSMKV

-320 MMDKISEAIKNGD
+320 MMDQIAEAIKNGD
-333 IDYDAIKEFEE
+333 IDYDAIRAFEE
-344 AYPDLVRDFDV
+344 AYPDLALDY
-355 DFAPSEDG
+355 APSEDG

-400 EAIANALAN
+400 EAIADAIAN
-409 MIVKN
+409 VIVKN
-414 VQADVTENGAIVA
+414 VQADVTENGVSAS
-427 DFNADTVKGAISKIS
+427 DFGTDAVKGAISKIS
-442 ADSVDSAAVTV
+442 ADSIDSAAVTV

-474 NSIRETVKN
+474 NSIRDTVKN

-488 SKAQETAG
+488 SKVQETAS

-505 AGAVENAF
+505 AGAVENALGA
-513 DENGQ
+513 DGTV
-518 IDIVKLDFNK
+518 DITKLDFNK
-528 LAEGVTGLQNSAL
+528 LAEGVTGLQNSDL
-541 KGVGSCV
+541 KGVGSSV

-592 IGSTIG
+592 IGTTIG

-714 KLADRGDI
+714 KLADRGDV
-722 LFEIE
+722 LFEVE